1 MRQCHASFLFSQFF
15 KGILKI
21 LYFSKEEKENQ
32 TTDGKG

>member
-15 KGILKI
+15 RGIFKI
-21 LYFSKEEKENQ
+21 LFFKEEKENQ